1 MFFHAAGQDFSGV
14 PVNLTFVNG
23 VTVKFV
29 NITIIDD
36 NIVESFEMI
45 QLMLSTENPNVM
57 VLTGQFNSQTGATIS
72 IADDDGEW
80 SHDYANL
87 FITK

>member
-1 MFFHAAGQDFSGV
+1 M
-14 PVNLTFVNG
+14 
-23 VTVKFV
+23 KFV

-45 QLMLSTENPNVM
+45 QLMLSTENPNVI
-57 VLTGQFNSQTGATIS
+57 VLTGQFNSQIGATIS